1 MTEMPNRPLA
11 RIIRAEEAECWID
24 GYAFL
29 ERAKDEAAAIRA
41 GAQDEVAKAREAG
54 HEQGRK
60 AGEAQAAALLMRCQ
74 GDVEHYLGSVEP
86 MVAMLAMQ
94 IVERVIGTFDDAEL
108 VARAAREALD
118 GLREDKAVVVNVA
131 PEILGEVQERL
142 QVMSSDALTVRVAAD
157 RHLSARQC
165 TVTTASTSID
175 VGIDTQ
181 LEAIRTAMQDQ
192 YREQERGGA

>member
-1 MTEMPNRPLA
+1 MTEMPNRPLG

-29 ERAKDEAAAIRA
+29 EQAKAEAATIRG

-54 HEQGRK
+54 HEEGRK

-74 GDVEHYLGSVEP
+74 TDVECYLGSVEP

-94 IVERVIGTFDDAEL
+94 IVERVIGSFDDAEL
-108 VARAAREALD
+108 VVRAAREALN

-131 PEILGEVQERL
+131 PEILGEVQRRL
-142 QVMSSDALTVRVAAD
+142 EAMNSGALTVRVAAD
-157 RHLSARQC
+157 RHLSGRQS

-181 LEAIRTAMQDQ
+181 LEAIRAAMQDQ
-192 YREQERGGA
+192 YQERSGS